1 MKKLYI
7 TDLDGTLLTSDA
19 ELSDRSKTM
28 INSLIDKGVLFS
40 IATARTHATV
50 SEMFSDVKLNVPLV
64 MMNGVI
70 VYDPSESKVVSTA
83 EIEKNAAEKVLD
95 IFLSHGKK
103 PMLYYPDGNKINI
116 YYSDLNNKFQ
126 LDYINS
132 RNESG
137 IKHFHYSE
145 NLEVNDN
152 LIYIVTLDPR
162 EELQEIY
169 EKITKV
175 DGVNCMF
182 YSDNYTGC
190 YFLEVLSSKVNKGT
204 AASFVKNYVGADKM
218 IAFGDNLNDI
228 PLFNAADEAYA
239 VSNGH
244 EKLKEIANGVIGDHN
259 NDAVSTFIYETEKWS
274 LKK

>member
-7 TDLDGTLLTSDA
+7 TDLDGTLLTSEA
-19 ELSDRSKTM
+19 SVSDRTKNL

-40 IATARTHATV
+40 LATARTHATV

-70 VYDPSESKVVSTA
+70 IYDPTENKVVSSA
-83 EIEKNAAEKVLD
+83 DIPRSAAEKVLGV
-95 IFLSHGKK
+95 FEKHGKA

-116 YYSDLNNKFQ
+116 YFSDLNNNYQ
-126 LDYINS
+126 QDYINL

-145 NLEVNDN
+145 KLRIMDH

-169 EKITKV
+169 EEITKI

-190 YFLEVLSSKVNKGT
+190 YFLEVLSSEVNKGT
-204 AASFVKNYVGADKM
+204 AASFVKDYNKNKKM

-228 PLFNAADEAYA
+228 PLFEAADEAYA

-244 EKLKEIANGVIGDHN
+244 ERLKAIADGVIGDN
-259 NDAVSTFIYETEKWS
+259 NSDAVATFIYEKENNGV
-274 LKK
+274 

>member
-1 MKKLYI
+1 MKRLYI
-7 TDLDGTLLTSDA
+7 TDLDGTLLNSEA
-19 ELSDRSKTM
+19 QLSNRSKET
-28 INSLIDKGVLFS
+28 INSLLDGGLLFS

-70 VYDPSESKVVSTA
+70 VYDPVEKKVISAAGIEREAASKV
-83 EIEKNAAEKVLD
+83 LQ
-95 IFLSHGKK
+95 IFFKHGKA

-116 YYSDLNNKFQ
+116 YYSDLDNKFQ
-126 LDYINS
+126 QAYISS

-145 NLEVNDN
+145 QLEIFDN
-152 LIYIVTLDPR
+152 LIYIVTLDPY
-162 EELQEIY
+162 EELKEIYQEI
-169 EKITKV
+169 TAV

-190 YFLEVLSSKVNKGT
+190 YFLEVLSSKVDKGT
-204 AASFVKNYVGADKM
+204 AAAFVKDYVGADKM
-218 IAFGDNLNDI
+218 VAFGDNLNDI

-244 EKLKEIANGVIGDHN
+244 EKLKEVADGVIGDN
-259 NDAVSTFIYETEKWS
+259 NSDAVPIYIKETEQRSK
-274 LKK
+274 

>member
-7 TDLDGTLLTSDA
+7 TDLDGTLLTSEA
-19 ELSDRSKTM
+19 ELSNRSKTI

-70 VYDPSESKVVSTA
+70 VYDPSEGKVVSAA
-83 EIEKNAAEKVLD
+83 EIEKEAAEKVLD
-95 IFLSHGKK
+95 VFSRHGKK

-116 YYSDLNNKFQ
+116 YFSDLNNKFQ
-126 LDYINS
+126 QDYINS

-145 NLEVNDN
+145 QLEILDS

-169 EKITKV
+169 EEIIGIE
-175 DGVNCMF
+175 GVNCMF

-204 AASFVKNYVGADKM
+204 AAAFVKDYVGADTM

-244 EKLKEIANGVIGDHN
+244 EKLKEVADGVIGDN
-259 NDAVSTFIYETEKWS
+259 NSDAVPTFIKEQWS
-274 LKK
+274 K

>member
-7 TDLDGTLLTSDA
+7 TDLDGTLLTSEA
-19 ELSDRSKTM
+19 SVSDCTKNL

-40 IATARTHATV
+40 LATARTHATV

-70 VYDPSESKVVSTA
+70 IYDPTENKVVSSA
-83 EIEKNAAEKVLD
+83 DIPRSAAEKVLGV
-95 IFLSHGKK
+95 FEKHGKA

-116 YYSDLNNKFQ
+116 YFSDLNNNYQ
-126 LDYINS
+126 QDYINL

-145 NLEVNDN
+145 KLRIMDH

-169 EKITKV
+169 EEITKI

-190 YFLEVLSSKVNKGT
+190 YFLEVLSSEVNKGT
-204 AASFVKNYVGADKM
+204 AASFIKDYIGAEKM

-228 PLFNAADEAYA
+228 PLFEAADEAYA

-244 EKLKEIANGVIGDHN
+244 ERLKAIADGVIGDN
-259 NDAVSTFIYETEKWS
+259 NSDAVATFIYEKENNGV
-274 LKK
+274 

>member
-7 TDLDGTLLTSDA
+7 TDLDGTLLTSEA
-19 ELSDRSKTM
+19 SVSDRTKNL

-40 IATARTHATV
+40 LATARTHATV

-70 VYDPSESKVVSTA
+70 IYDPTENKVVSSA
-83 EIEKNAAEKVLD
+83 DIPRSAAEKVLGV
-95 IFLSHGKK
+95 FEKHGKA

-116 YYSDLNNKFQ
+116 YFSDLNNNYQ
-126 LDYINS
+126 QDYINL

-145 NLEVNDN
+145 KLNIMDH

-169 EKITKV
+169 EEITKI

-190 YFLEVLSSKVNKGT
+190 YFLEVLSSEVNKGT
-204 AASFVKNYVGADKM
+204 AASIVKDYIGAEKM

-228 PLFNAADEAYA
+228 PLFEAADEAYA

-244 EKLKEIANGVIGDHN
+244 ERLKAIADGVIGDN
-259 NDAVSTFIYETEKWS
+259 NSDAVATFIYEKENNGV
-274 LKK
+274 

>member
-7 TDLDGTLLTSDA
+7 TDLDGTLLTSEATLTD
-19 ELSDRSKTM
+19 KTKNL
-28 INSLIDKGVLFS
+28 INSLIDRGVLFS

-70 VYDPSESKVVSTA
+70 VYDPSEKRVISSTA
-83 EIEKNAAEKVLD
+83 IEKSAAQKVLD
-95 IFLSHGKK
+95 IFHRYGKE
-103 PMLYYPDGNKINI
+103 PMLYYPDGNLINI
-116 YYSDLNNKFQ
+116 YYSDLNNKYQ
-126 LDYINS
+126 QDYINS

-145 NLEVNDN
+145 KLEISDG

-169 EKITKV
+169 NEITEV

-190 YFLEVLSSKVNKGT
+190 YFLEVLSSEVNKGV
-204 AASFVKNYVGADKM
+204 AAAFVKKYVGADKM
-218 IAFGDNLNDI
+218 VAFGDNLNDI
-228 PLFNAADEAYA
+228 PLFNAADEGYA
-239 VSNGH
+239 VSNAH
-244 EKLKEIANGVIGDHN
+244 EKLKEIADGVIGDN
-259 NDAVSTFIYETEKWS
+259 NSDAVADFINKNNVPE
-274 LKK
+274 

>member
-7 TDLDGTLLTSDA
+7 TDLDGTLLTSEA
-19 ELSDRSKTM
+19 SVSDRTKNL

-40 IATARTHATV
+40 LATARTHATV

-70 VYDPSESKVVSTA
+70 IYDPTENKVVSSA
-83 EIEKNAAEKVLD
+83 DIPRSAAEKVLGV
-95 IFLSHGKK
+95 FEKHGKA

-116 YYSDLNNKFQ
+116 YFSDLNNNYQ
-126 LDYINS
+126 QDYINL

-145 NLEVNDN
+145 KLRIMDH

-169 EKITKV
+169 EEITKI

-190 YFLEVLSSKVNKGT
+190 YFLEVLSSEVNKGT
-204 AASFVKNYVGADKM
+204 AASFVKDYIGAEKM

-228 PLFNAADEAYA
+228 PLFEAADEAYA

-244 EKLKEIANGVIGDHN
+244 ERLKAIADGVIGDN
-259 NDAVSTFIYETEKWS
+259 NSDAVATFIYEKENNGV
-274 LKK
+274 

>member
-7 TDLDGTLLTSDA
+7 TDLDGTLLTSEA
-19 ELSDRSKTM
+19 SVSDRTKNL
-28 INSLIDKGVLFS
+28 INSLIDKGVRFS
-40 IATARTHATV
+40 LATARTHATV

-70 VYDPSESKVVSTA
+70 IYDPTENKVVSSTD
-83 EIEKNAAEKVLD
+83 IPRSAAEKVLGV
-95 IFLSHGKK
+95 FEKHGKA

-116 YYSDLNNKFQ
+116 YFSDLNNNYQ
-126 LDYINS
+126 QDYINL

-137 IKHFHYSE
+137 IKQFHYSE
-145 NLEVNDN
+145 KLNIMDH

-169 EKITKV
+169 EEIIKI

-190 YFLEVLSSKVNKGT
+190 YFLEVLSSEVNKGT
-204 AASFVKNYVGADKM
+204 AASFVKDYIGAEKM

-228 PLFNAADEAYA
+228 PLFEAADEAYA

-244 EKLKEIANGVIGDHN
+244 KRLKAIADGVIGDN
-259 NDAVSTFIYETEKWS
+259 NSDAVATFIYEKENNGV
-274 LKK
+274 

>member
-7 TDLDGTLLTSDA
+7 TDLDGTLLTSEA
-19 ELSDRSKTM
+19 SVSDRTKNL

-40 IATARTHATV
+40 LATARTHATV

-70 VYDPSESKVVSTA
+70 IYDPTENKVVSSA
-83 EIEKNAAEKVLD
+83 DIPRSAAEKVLGV
-95 IFLSHGKK
+95 FEKHGKA

-116 YYSDLNNKFQ
+116 YFSDLNNNYQ
-126 LDYINS
+126 QDYINL

-145 NLEVNDN
+145 KLRIMDH

-169 EKITKV
+169 EEIIKI

-204 AASFVKNYVGADKM
+204 AASFVKDYIGAEKM

-228 PLFNAADEAYA
+228 PLFEAADEAYA

-244 EKLKEIANGVIGDHN
+244 ERLKAIADGVIGDN
-259 NDAVSTFIYETEKWS
+259 NSDAVATFIYEKENNGV
-274 LKK
+274 

>member
-7 TDLDGTLLTSDA
+7 TDLDGTLLTSEA
-19 ELSDRSKTM
+19 SVSDRTKNL

-40 IATARTHATV
+40 LATARTHATV

-70 VYDPSESKVVSTA
+70 IYDPTENKVVSSA
-83 EIEKNAAEKVLD
+83 DIPRSAAEKVLGV
-95 IFLSHGKK
+95 FEKHGKA

-116 YYSDLNNKFQ
+116 YFSDLNNNYQ
-126 LDYINS
+126 QDYINL

-145 NLEVNDN
+145 KLRIMDH

-169 EKITKV
+169 EEIMKI

-190 YFLEVLSSKVNKGT
+190 YFLEVLSSEVNKGT
-204 AASFVKNYVGADKM
+204 AASFIKDYISAEKM

-228 PLFNAADEAYA
+228 PLFKAADEAYA

-244 EKLKEIANGVIGDHN
+244 ERLKAIADGVIGDN
-259 NDAVSTFIYETEKWS
+259 NSDAVATFIYEKENNGV
-274 LKK
+274 

>member
-7 TDLDGTLLTSDA
+7 TDLDGTLLTSEA
-19 ELSDRSKTM
+19 SVSDRTKNL

-40 IATARTHATV
+40 LATARTHATV

-70 VYDPSESKVVSTA
+70 IYDPTENKVVSSA
-83 EIEKNAAEKVLD
+83 DIPRSAAEKVLGV
-95 IFLSHGKK
+95 FEKHGKA

-116 YYSDLNNKFQ
+116 YFSDLNNNYQ
-126 LDYINS
+126 QDYINL

-145 NLEVNDN
+145 KLRIMDH

-169 EKITKV
+169 EEITKI

-190 YFLEVLSSKVNKGT
+190 YFLEVLSSEVNKGT
-204 AASFVKNYVGADKM
+204 AASFVKDYIGAEKM

-228 PLFNAADEAYA
+228 PLFEAADEAYA

-244 EKLKEIANGVIGDHN
+244 ERLKAIADGVIGDN
-259 NDAVSTFIYETEKWS
+259 NSDAVATFINEKENNGV
-274 LKK
+274 

>member
-7 TDLDGTLLTSDA
+7 TDLDGTLLTSEA
-19 ELSDRSKTM
+19 SVSDRTKNL

-40 IATARTHATV
+40 LATARTHATV

-70 VYDPSESKVVSTA
+70 IYDPTENKVVSSA
-83 EIEKNAAEKVLD
+83 DIPRSAAEKVLGV
-95 IFLSHGKK
+95 FEKHGKA

-116 YYSDLNNKFQ
+116 YFSDLNNNYQ
-126 LDYINS
+126 QDYINL

-137 IKHFHYSE
+137 IKQFHYSE
-145 NLEVNDN
+145 KLRIMDH

-169 EKITKV
+169 EEITKI

-190 YFLEVLSSKVNKGT
+190 YFLEVLSSEVNKGT
-204 AASFVKNYVGADKM
+204 AASFVKDYIGAEKM

-228 PLFNAADEAYA
+228 PLFEAADEAYA

-244 EKLKEIANGVIGDHN
+244 ERLKAIADGVIGDN
-259 NDAVSTFIYETEKWS
+259 NSDAVATFIYEKENNGV
-274 LKK
+274 